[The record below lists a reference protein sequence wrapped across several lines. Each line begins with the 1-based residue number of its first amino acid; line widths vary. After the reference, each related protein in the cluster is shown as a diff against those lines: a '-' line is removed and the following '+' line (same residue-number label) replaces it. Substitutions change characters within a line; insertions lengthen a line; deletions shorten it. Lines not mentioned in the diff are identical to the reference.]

1 MTDFKTQKL
10 YTITKKDLCT
20 ATNKNSRW
28 IEKNIFRDMELL
40 QLLGIDKNG
49 FKKIREFNH
58 KQTKVLID
66 YLGLRIAETE

>member
-1 MTDFKTQKL
+1 MIEFTTQKL
-10 YTITKKDLCT
+10 YTITKKELCA

-28 IEKNIFRDMELL
+28 IENNIFRDTELL

-66 YLGLRIAETE
+66 YLGLKVVSE